1 LREVKKKWYDW
12 ARERGGMKRYFLFLL
27 LPLSLSCSLF
37 RGKVAPYPSGLIFP
51 LAEAQQVSYE
61 GKTLQSIQK
70 SGGEIYFSTDTGL
83 LFCLDSSSPNI
94 KWTFTA
100 DSPFGCPPS
109 VGPEAIFI
117 WDQANTVYC
126 LDKKG
131 TLRWKKTLREKI
143 SSPPSWDQENVYVGT
158 QEKTFLAMSQSSGE
172 SLWQLKAGGAFE
184 AGAIFWKN
192 KIIVG
197 CTDGKLYFLN
207 RSQDIE
213 SIVDIGSPI
222 RVTPLLD
229 GDRLYFG
236 AEDFTFQCFD
246 LIKKKTKWK
255 IKAGGNVLLPPH
267 ADEARVFFFA
277 SNSVLYCLNKRG
289 GDILWWW
296 IVPSRNVYDLELA
309 ADKVLVTPYLSVV
322 IGLDRK
328 TGKEIGKYDAKRG
341 MKSNPVWDDPYVVV
355 GVYDDVAKKGFMLYL
370 GKEVRVKLTPSLSS
384 PQPPAT
390 EITFTASAVGFYL
403 PRYEFSLRDG
413 EVTAIVQAQSGRNSW
428 VWYPER
434 EGEYTI
440 KVKVV
445 DQKQTKE
452 FELPY
457 TIVAK
462 NEK

>member
-1 LREVKKKWYDW
+1 V
-12 ARERGGMKRYFLFLL
+12 
-27 LPLSLSCSLF
+27 
-37 RGKVAPYPSGLIFP
+37 VFP
-51 LAEAQQVSYE
+51 LAEAHKISYE
-61 GKTLQSIQK
+61 GKMLPSIQR
-70 SGGEIYFSTDTGL
+70 SAEELLFSTDKGL
-83 LFCLDSSSPNI
+83 LYCLDSSSPNI

-109 VGPEAIFI
+109 VSPEAIFI
-117 WDQANTVYC
+117 WDQANTLYC

-131 TLRWKKTLREKI
+131 ALRWKKTLKEKI
-143 SSPPSWDQENVYVGT
+143 SSPPSCDQENVYVGT

-184 AGAIFWKN
+184 ARAIFWQN

-197 CTDGKLYFLN
+197 CTDGGLYFLN
-207 RSQDIE
+207 RRQDLE
-213 SIVDIGSPI
+213 SAVDIGSPI
-222 RVTPLLD
+222 RVAPLLD

-255 IKAGGNVLLPPH
+255 IKAGGNVLLPPQ

-277 SNSVLYCLNKRG
+277 SNSVLYCINKRG

-296 IVPSRNVYDLELA
+296 IVPSRNVYGLELA
-309 ADKVLVTPYLSVV
+309 ADKVLVTPFLSVL

-328 TGKEIGKYDAKRG
+328 TGKEIGKYDAKLG

-355 GVYDDVAKKGFMLYL
+355 SLYDDVAQKGTVLYL
-370 GKEVRVKLTPSLSS
+370 VKEVNARLTPSLRS
-384 PQPPAT
+384 PQPVGT

-413 EVTAIVQAQSGRNSW
+413 EVKTVVQPGSGRNSW
-428 VWYPER
+428 VWYPEK
-434 EGEYTI
+434 EGNYTI
-440 KVKVV
+440 GVKVT
-445 DQKQTKE
+445 DQKQTREVELSYNVAAKKE
-452 FELPY
+452 
-457 TIVAK
+457 K
-462 NEK
+462 